1 MFFDYNR
8 QYKTRI
14 KVIRIFNTYGPNMNP
29 KDGRV
34 VSNFIMQA
42 LRNEDIT
49 VYGDGSQTR
58 SFCFVEDL
66 INGIIKTMATDD
78 TFIGPVNL
86 GNPGEFT
93 MIELAEKVISLTN
106 SKSRLVYKPLPGDDP
121 KQRKPDISKAKEIL
135 NWEPTINLEEGL
147 KRTIEY
153 YRNFI

>member
-1 MFFDYNR
+1 
-8 QYKTRI
+8 
-14 KVIRIFNTYGPNMNP
+14 
-29 KDGRV
+29 
-34 VSNFIMQA
+34 
-42 LRNEDIT
+42 
-49 VYGDGSQTR
+49 
-58 SFCFVEDL
+58 
-66 INGIIKTMATDD
+66 MATDD

-121 KQRKPDISKAKEIL
+121 KQRKPDISKAKKIL

>member
-1 MFFDYNR
+1 
-8 QYKTRI
+8 
-14 KVIRIFNTYGPNMNP
+14 MNP

-121 KQRKPDISKAKEIL
+121 KQRKPDISKAKKIL